1 LLHQAVLLAE
11 TIDYLL
17 NDPHGTYVDCTL
29 GGGGH
34 LRRLAENLEPDACLI
49 GIDKDLDI
57 LEQTRKTL
65 SFPNIK
71 LVHGDFRRIN
81 DILDSMKIDQV
92 HGIMMDLGVS
102 SFQLDEAERGFSF
115 HEDAALDMRMNRE
128 QSLSARDVVNEYS
141 EDDLTSILFRY
152 GEEKYARSIS
162 RAIVN
167 RRKQSPI
174 ESTMELVEIIQ
185 TSVPASYRREKHPA
199 RKTFQALRIEVNG
212 ELDALLEVLPQALD
226 RLYPGGRLCVI
237 TFHSLEDRIVKK
249 FMQEKARSCICP
261 PELPVCVCDHH
272 AELEIL
278 SRKPIIASKEESAS
292 NPRSRS
298 AKLRAARKL

>member
-1 LLHQAVLLAE
+1 MAE
-11 TIDYLL
+11 TVNYLL

-34 LRRLAENLEPDACLI
+34 LRRLAEHLEKDASII

-57 LEQTRKTL
+57 LEETRKTL
-65 SFPNIK
+65 NFPNVK

-81 DILDSMKIDQV
+81 DILDDMNIDKV

-102 SFQLDEAERGFSF
+102 SFQLDEAVRGFSF
-115 HEDAALDMRMNRE
+115 HEDAALDMRMDRE
-128 QSLSARDVVNEYS
+128 QSLSARDVVNDYS
-141 EDDLTSILFRY
+141 EDELIRILFRY

-167 RRKQSPI
+167 HRQQAPI
-174 ESTMELVEIIQ
+174 ESTMELVAIIQ
-185 TSVPASYRREKHPA
+185 NAVPASYRREKHPA

-212 ELDALLEVLPQALD
+212 ELDALLEVLPQAVA
-226 RLYPGGRLCVI
+226 RLHPGGRLCVI

-249 FMQEKARSCICP
+249 FMQEKARDCICP
-261 PELPVCVCDHH
+261 PGLPICICNHP

-278 SRKPIIASKEESAS
+278 SRKPITASDEECET

-298 AKLRAARKL
+298 AKLRAARKI

>member
-1 LLHQAVLLAE
+1 LSHQAVLLAE
-11 TIDYLL
+11 TIDHLL
-17 NDPHGTYVDCTL
+17 NDPHGIYVDCTL

-34 LRRLAENLEPDACLI
+34 LRYLAEKLEPDACLI
-49 GIDKDLDI
+49 GIDKDLDV

-65 SFPNIK
+65 DFPNIK
-71 LVHGDFRRIN
+71 LAHGDFRKIN
-81 DILDSMKIDQV
+81 DILDRMDIGKV

-128 QSLSARDVVNEYS
+128 QNLSARDVVNEYG
-141 EDDLTSILFRY
+141 EDELIQILFRF

-162 RAIVN
+162 RAIIN

-174 ESTMELVEIIQ
+174 ESTMELVGIIQ

-212 ELDALLEVLPQALD
+212 ELDALLEVLPQAVD

-249 FMQEKARSCICP
+249 FMQEKARECICP
-261 PELPVCVCDHH
+261 PQLPICVCDHH

-278 SRKPIIASKEESAS
+278 SRKPIIAGSEECES

>member
-1 LLHQAVLLAE
+1 LHQAVLLAE
-11 TIDYLL
+11 TVNYLL

-34 LRRLAENLEPDACLI
+34 LRRLAEHLEKDASII

-57 LEQTRKTL
+57 LEETRKTL
-65 SFPNIK
+65 NFPNVK

-81 DILDSMKIDQV
+81 DILDDMNIDKV

-102 SFQLDEAERGFSF
+102 SFQLDEAVRGFSF
-115 HEDAALDMRMNRE
+115 HEDAALDMRMDRE
-128 QSLSARDVVNEYS
+128 QSLSARDVVNDYS
-141 EDDLTSILFRY
+141 EDELIRILFRY

-167 RRKQSPI
+167 HRQQAPI
-174 ESTMELVEIIQ
+174 ESTMELVAIIQ
-185 TSVPASYRREKHPA
+185 NAVPASYRREKHPA

-212 ELDALLEVLPQALD
+212 ELDALLEVLPQAVA
-226 RLYPGGRLCVI
+226 RLHPGGRLCVI

-249 FMQEKARSCICP
+249 FMQEKARDCICP
-261 PELPVCVCDHH
+261 PGLPVCICNHP

-278 SRKPIIASKEESAS
+278 SRKPITASDEECET

-298 AKLRAARKL
+298 AKLRAARKI

>member
-1 LLHQAVLLAE
+1 MLTE
-11 TIDYLL
+11 TIEYLL

-34 LRRLAENLEPDACLI
+34 LRCLAGKLEQDACLI

-65 SFPNIK
+65 PLPNVK
-71 LVHGDFRRIN
+71 LVHGDFRKI
-81 DILDSMKIDQV
+81 DEILDHLNIEKVQ
-92 HGIMMDLGVS
+92 GIMMDLGVS
-102 SFQLDEAERGFSF
+102 SFQLDEALRGFSF
-115 HEDAALDMRMNRE
+115 HEDATLDMRMDR
-128 QSLSARDVVNEYS
+128 QQGLSAREVVNAYS
-141 EDDLTSILFRY
+141 QEELSKILFQY

-167 RRKQSPI
+167 RRMLSPI

-185 TSVPASYRREKHPA
+185 NAVPASYRREKHPA

-212 ELDALLEVLPQALD
+212 ELDALQEVLPIALD
-226 RLYPGGRLCVI
+226 RLSPGGRLCVI

-249 FMQEKARSCICP
+249 FMQDRARECICP
-261 PELPVCVCDHH
+261 PQLPICVCDHH

-278 SRKPIIASKEESAS
+278 SRKPIIASQDECEA

>member
-1 LLHQAVLLAE
+1 MHQAVLLTE

-17 NDPHGTYVDCTL
+17 NNLHGTYVDCTL

-34 LRRLAENLEPDACLI
+34 LRRLAEHLEKDAHII

-57 LEQTRKTL
+57 LEETRKTL
-65 SFPNIK
+65 NFPNVS
-71 LVHGDFRRIN
+71 LLHGDFRR
-81 DILDSMKIDQV
+81 LDDLLEGLHIDKV

-102 SFQLDEAERGFSF
+102 SFQLDEAGRGFSF
-115 HEDAALDMRMNRE
+115 HEDAVLDMRMDRE
-128 QSLSARDVVNEYS
+128 QSLSARDLVNDYS
-141 EDDLTSILFRY
+141 EAELTRILFQY

-162 RAIVN
+162 RAIIN
-167 RRKQSPI
+167 RRKQAPI
-174 ESTMELVEIIQ
+174 ETTMELVGIIQ

-212 ELDALLEVLPQALD
+212 ELDALFEVLPQAVA
-226 RLYPGGRLCVI
+226 RLHPGGRLCVI

-249 FMQEKARSCICP
+249 FMQEKARDCICP
-261 PELPVCVCDHH
+261 PGLPICICTHP

-278 SRKPIIASKEESAS
+278 RRKPITASAEECEA

-298 AKLRAARKL
+298 AKLRAARKI

>member
-1 LLHQAVLLAE
+1 MLHQAVLLAE